1 MEIKDVPG
9 YPGYS
14 VSDEGRVRGPSGK
27 WLKPKQGRYG
37 HQSVWI
43 GGRWPSV
50 HRLVLLAFVGPCPE
64 GMEAC
69 HENGDPSD
77 NRPGNLMWKTHADN
91 IRDRA
96 RHGRTALGTRH
107 GCAKLSEADVLA
119 IRAAYVGRGV
129 GPHAPQEGPSQKE
142 LGEQY
147 GVTEDTIRAI
157 VKGKLWKHLL
167 PASASG
173 A

>member
-1 MEIKDVPG
+1 MEIKEIPG

-14 VSDEGRVRGPSGK
+14 VSEDGRVRGPSGK
-27 WLKPKQGRYG
+27 WLKPKEGPYG

-43 GGRWPSV
+43 AGKWPSV

-64 GMEAC
+64 GHEAA
-69 HENGDPSD
+69 HENGNARD
-77 NRPGNLMWKTHADN
+77 NRPANLVWKTHAAN
-91 IRDRA
+91 IQDRG
-96 RHGRTALGTRH
+96 RHGKTALGTRH
-107 GCAKLSEADVLA
+107 GCAKLTEDDVRA

-129 GPHAPQEGPSQKE
+129 GPNAARGGPSQRA

-157 VKGKLWKHLL
+157 VRGRLWKHLL
-167 PASASG
+167 PTSASVT
-173 A
+173 